1 MKKIISNIS
10 IIGISIAP
18 YVNAASIYSIA
29 PHTIALVGPIT
40 QGDFN
45 KIRQLTYD
53 IPAGQ
58 GILIL
63 NSQGG
68 VAYEGISIGEYVRSS
83 GISTAVL
90 PNDECYSSCAII
102 WAAGKDKYASL
113 PNSIIGFHAIYDGY
127 TREQSGFANAKLGAV
142 LGRWGYTDSAI
153 EFMTFAK
160 PSQFNYLTYNTAYK
174 YNIQY
179 TDIESLINSKPVTR
193 NNNTQYTQTPYDVVN
208 GFYQALSIA
217 DGDLAAAYVIP
228 EKRGVGPFNQT
239 NIYHFYSSLRIPLK
253 VQNIIQVNHDKF
265 EVNYTYTATKT
276 QCNGKA
282 TITLENHN
290 GYYLIKSIKANC

>member
-1 MKKIISNIS
+1 MRKLIICNIS
-10 IIGISIAP
+10 IIGMLIPS
-18 YVNAASIYSIA
+18 YVNSASIYSID
-29 PHTIALVGPIT
+29 PYTIALIGPIT

-45 KIRQLTYD
+45 KIHQMTYN
-53 IPAGQ
+53 IPIGQ

-68 VAYEGISIGEYVRSS
+68 AAYEGISIGEYVRSS

-90 PNDECYSSCAII
+90 PHDECYSSCAII
-102 WAAGKDKYASL
+102 WAAGKNKYASL
-113 PNSIIGFHAIYDGY
+113 PSSIIGFHAIYDGY
-127 TREQSGFANAKLGAV
+127 TKEQSGFANAKLGAV

-174 YNIQY
+174 YNIPY
-179 TDIESLINSKPVTR
+179 IDIESLISNKPATG
-193 NNNTQYTQTPYDVVN
+193 NNTQYTQTPYDVVN

-217 DGDLAAAYVIP
+217 DGDLASAYVIP
-228 EKRGVGPFNQT
+228 KKRGIGPFNQT
-239 NIYHFYSSLRIPLK
+239 NIYSFYSSLRIPLK
-253 VQNIIQVNHDKF
+253 VQNIAQVSHDKF

-282 TITLENHN
+282 TVTLENHN